1 MKRWLRA
8 ALVGAGI
15 AIAIAGAA
23 AVRLVWLGRAALA
36 DGDAARK
43 RGDLPAAID
52 AWRAAARDYVPFAP
66 HVDAA
71 YDRLAT
77 AAREAEATGEPGT
90 ALAAWRAIRSA
101 SRATSGLVT
110 PADELAAEADRRIAA
125 LMAADPDAS
134 LVAGATVPARTAYQ
148 AARLAPVPGPGL
160 GMILIAG
167 LGVAAWVAG
176 LVWLVRRRGK
186 PWVPVGVAV
195 VGAALWMIGLYA
207 A

>member
-1 MKRWLRA
+1 MKPWLRG
-8 ALVGAGI
+8 ALVGV
-15 AIAIAGAA
+15 AIAVALAGAA
-23 AVRLVWLGRAALA
+23 AIRMVWLGRAALA

-43 RGDLPAAID
+43 RGDVPAAID

-66 HVDAA
+66 HVATA

-77 AAREAEATGEPGT
+77 TAREAEAANDPGT

-110 PADELAAEADRRIAA
+110 PAEELAAQADRKIAA

-134 LVAGATVPARTAYQ
+134 LVAGATAPARTAWQ
-148 AARLAPVPGPGL
+148 AARLEPVPGPGL
-160 GMILIAG
+160 GLILIAG
-167 LGVAAWVAG
+167 LGVVVWVAG
-176 LVWLVRRRGK
+176 MVWLVRRRGK
-186 PWVPVGVAV
+186 PWVPVGVALA
-195 VGAALWMIGLYA
+195 GAALWMIGLYA